1 MEPLTRDD
9 PGEVAGYR
17 LRARLGT
24 GGMGRVYLAFTPGGR
39 PVAVKVMRAELG
51 DDRDFRDRFR
61 QEVEAAARVQGLY
74 TAQVIDA
81 DPMAVPPWMVTAY
94 VPGPSL
100 QQAVRDHGPMPART
114 VFQLMAGVAE
124 ALQAIHSAG
133 VVHRDLKPS
142 NVLLAPDGPRVIDF
156 GIARAADATA
166 LTRTGMRVG
175 SPQFMAPEQ
184 IAGHPATPATDIFG
198 LGALAAYAA
207 LGRAPFG
214 NADAEAVS
222 YRILHQDPDLEGCP
236 EPLRTV
242 ISRCLAKEPA
252 YRPQPREIIPFCG
265 AGLASSAPESAQS
278 WLPPGMAAELAY
290 HSALMST
297 LPTATAA
304 PTATAVPTATAAPG
318 GAWPGPTA
326 VAPPSFTG
334 PGPSQLSPVIQMPGP
349 HPPSSIV
356 NAVRL
361 MYAGAASAV
370 VNAIVGA
377 AAVYSVVHH
386 ILAKEPGANQ
396 NTVNSVTAIDVAL
409 TIFYGLAGIALWLW
423 MAHANRNGQ
432 SWARILS
439 TVLFAVLTLSLPFAF
454 IQVPYVL
461 PWITS
466 IAQWAL
472 AVAALVLLWV
482 GPSSAYFAAMRRP
495 AGSPPGTAWHGPQ
508 RPDNAGVQRDPGAFG
523 PLREPG
529 NW

>member
-9 PGEVAGYR
+9 PSEVARYQ

-24 GGMGRVYLAFTPGGR
+24 GGMGRVYLALTPGGR
-39 PVAVKVMRAELG
+39 PVAVKVMRPELG

-61 QEVEAAARVQGLY
+61 HEIEAAARVHGLY

-100 QQAVRDHGPMPART
+100 QQAVRDYGPMPART
-114 VFQLMAGVAE
+114 VLQLMAGVAE
-124 ALQAIHSAG
+124 ALQAIHAAG

-184 IAGHPATPATDIFG
+184 VAGQPPTPATDIFG
-198 LGALAAYAA
+198 LGALAAFAV

-214 NADAEAVS
+214 DTDGEAVWH
-222 YRILHQDPDLEGCP
+222 RIRYEDPNLEGCP

-242 ISRCLAKEPA
+242 ITLCLAKEPA
-252 YRPQPREIIPFCG
+252 GRPQPSEVIQSCQ
-265 AGLASSAPESAQS
+265 AGLAGIVPGSAQS
-278 WLPPGMAAELAY
+278 WLPPDMAAQ
-290 HSALMST
+290 
-297 LPTATAA
+297 PT
-304 PTATAVPTATAAPG
+304 
-318 GAWPGPTA
+318 PTA
-326 VAPPSFTG
+326 VAAPMFTG
-334 PGPSQLSPVIQMPGP
+334 AGSSRYPPAAQTPGPR
-349 HPPSSIV
+349 PPSSIV

-377 AAVYSVVHH
+377 AAVYGIVHQ
-386 ILAKEPGANQ
+386 ILAKEPGASP
-396 NTVNSVTAIDVAL
+396 NTVHTVTAFDVSL
-409 TIFYGLAGIALWLW
+409 VVFFGLAGTALWLW
-423 MAHANRNGQ
+423 MAHANSSGRP
-432 SWARILS
+432 WARVLS
-439 TVLFAVLTLSLPFAF
+439 GVLFAVLTVTLPVTF
-454 IQVPYVL
+454 IQISYLL
-461 PWITS
+461 PRITDL
-466 IAQWAL
+466 IQWGL

-482 GPSSAYFAAMRRP
+482 RPSGAYFAAMRRP
-495 AGSPPGTAWHGPQ
+495 AGSPPSPGWPDPAWPSRQ
-508 RPDNAGVQRDPGAFG
+508 R
-523 PLREPG
+523 
-529 NW
+529 